1 MQKSYEN
8 RLKRAKKALDEA
20 EYVLIGGGSG
30 LSSAAGLTYSG
41 RRFEENFADFIR
53 RYHVTDM
60 YSAGFTPFP
69 SEEEKWAYWSR
80 HILFNRY
87 LPPAL
92 PLYLTLYALVKDK
105 KYFVLT
111 TNVDGAFSKAGFDE
125 ARLFEAQG
133 NYGLFQCAKGC
144 HDTLYDNE
152 ASVRAMAEVQ
162 QDCRIPARLV
172 PSCPVCGG
180 KMEVHVRKNA
190 FFVQDAAWY
199 RAAER
204 YREFLSQAE
213 GKRTA
218 LLELGV
224 GFNTPTIIR
233 FPFERLTHRNAATT
247 LIRVNRDFPEG
258 AEENGKRT
266 VAFSENMLRVIEGLT
281 LA

>member
-152 ASVRAMAEVQ
+152 ASVKAMAEVQ
-162 QDCRIPARLV
+162 QDCPVFPRGWCRAV
-172 PSCPVCGG
+172 PS
-180 KMEVHVRKNA
+180 
-190 FFVQDAAWY
+190 
-199 RAAER
+199 AAEKWR
-204 YREFLSQAE
+204 CTCVRTPFSYRTRP
-213 GKRTA
+213 GIGR
-218 LLELGV
+218 
-224 GFNTPTIIR
+224 
-233 FPFERLTHRNAATT
+233 RNAIESFFRRQKGKGRRFWSWGWAS
-247 LIRVNRDFPEG
+247 IRRRSFDFPS
-258 AEENGKRT
+258 NG
-266 VAFSENMLRVIEGLT
+266 
-281 LA
+281 

>member
-60 YSAGFTPFP
+60 YSAGFTPFS

-133 NYGLFQCAKGC
+133 N
-144 HDTLYDNE
+144 
-152 ASVRAMAEVQ
+152 
-162 QDCRIPARLV
+162 
-172 PSCPVCGG
+172 
-180 KMEVHVRKNA
+180 
-190 FFVQDAAWY
+190 
-199 RAAER
+199 
-204 YREFLSQAE
+204 
-213 GKRTA
+213 
-218 LLELGV
+218 
-224 GFNTPTIIR
+224 
-233 FPFERLTHRNAATT
+233 
-247 LIRVNRDFPEG
+247 
-258 AEENGKRT
+258 
-266 VAFSENMLRVIEGLT
+266 
-281 LA
+281 